1 MGTSS
6 DFGGGRSPAWTGLR
20 RASTS
25 FGKHGGDERAGRVL
39 ARLVKVLGGAVTA
52 AAAAGERSWCAK
64 RTAGRCSE
72 LRSRRAG
79 THPDPGAPWTATPVG
94 SSRFEVIEGLLDQI
108 AGEGD
113 ALEEQA
119 ARTAACDVLD
129 ELFGDA
135 ETYEEL
141 EAMKSDTD
149 GVLSILQAFLAAYIY
164 ARLAP
169 ALDERLNRLGDA
181 NMVRRREQEL
191 RDYTRAVVA
200 LELDGRDPLTV
211 DWTSDDGRELLDRA
225 ILAVFQQLEALRSRE
240 EPPTGVKAFQLR
252 TDRSQRLDTDA
263 GLYALDWWSGD
274 QRSTVHSTGNFLQ
287 AISPSSAARD
297 LLGLAVAVYCADK
310 VALRVD
316 APDGFTRDL
325 ELRVPV
331 SDPERFVA
339 AEEPLT
345 QALRFLTGDHWTL
358 RFRPSS
364 GRTKKKTAG
373 TLADAVCL
381 FSGGLDSLTGAI
393 DLLAQGMSLVL
404 LGHHEGG
411 LITQVQTDL
420 ARAITNRYGK
430 THVRLRQLFLTPS
443 VPHAGQATPLPKE
456 REGHHAQPFVAVHR
470 RGPRAR

>member
-52 AAAAGERSWCAK
+52 AAAAGGGAGVRSAQQVGALSSGLAGPGLTPTLERLGLQ
-64 RTAGRCSE
+64 R
-72 LRSRRAG
+72 L
-79 THPDPGAPWTATPVG
+79 VG

-141 EAMKSDTD
+141 EAMQLVTD

-181 NMVRRREQEL
+181 NVVRRREQEL

-225 ILAVFQQLEALRSRE
+225 ILAVFQQLEAL
-240 EPPTGVKAFQLR
+240 EP
-252 TDRSQRLDTDA
+252 
-263 GLYALDWWSGD
+263 
-274 QRSTVHSTGNFLQ
+274 
-287 AISPSSAARD
+287 
-297 LLGLAVAVYCADK
+297 
-310 VALRVD
+310 
-316 APDGFTRDL
+316 
-325 ELRVPV
+325 
-331 SDPERFVA
+331 
-339 AEEPLT
+339 
-345 QALRFLTGDHWTL
+345 
-358 RFRPSS
+358 
-364 GRTKKKTAG
+364 
-373 TLADAVCL
+373 
-381 FSGGLDSLTGAI
+381 
-393 DLLAQGMSLVL
+393 
-404 LGHHEGG
+404 
-411 LITQVQTDL
+411 
-420 ARAITNRYGK
+420 
-430 THVRLRQLFLTPS
+430 
-443 VPHAGQATPLPKE
+443 
-456 REGHHAQPFVAVHR
+456 
-470 RGPRAR
+470 